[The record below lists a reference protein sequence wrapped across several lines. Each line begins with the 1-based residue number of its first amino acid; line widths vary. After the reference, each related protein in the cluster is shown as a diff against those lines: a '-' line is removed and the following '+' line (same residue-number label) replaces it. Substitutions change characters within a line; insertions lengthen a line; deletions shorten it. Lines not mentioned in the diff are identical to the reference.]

1 MMIVAVETAW
11 RSLRFG
17 EDMVGEVVGTGV
29 VVGFVGAVILGAGV
43 VAGVVGTVAGVLGAV
58 VVGTINMG
66 EGVGAVVDVGTVV
79 GAIISVVGLVADAMA
94 CKDTWEG
101 KKQAYCT

>member
-17 EDMVGEVVGTGV
+17 EDMVWEVVGTGV
-29 VVGFVGAVILGAGV
+29 LVGFVGAVILGVGA
-43 VAGVVGTVAGVLGAV
+43 VAGVVGTVVGVLGTV

-66 EGVGAVVDVGTVV
+66 AVVDVRIVVGVGAVIG
-79 GAIISVVGLVADAMA
+79 VVGLVANEVVGMAA
-94 CKDTWEG
+94 CKSMYG
-101 KKQAYCT
+101 RK